1 MSIENNT
8 FFKQSAHV
16 VLILDTSSVA
26 SILIPVFFKKVILFM
41 YLFLAVLGLRCCM
54 WAFLRCGEQ
63 GLLSSCSQRL
73 LIVLASPVA
82 VHRP

>member
-26 SILIPVFFKKVILFM
+26 SILIPVFFKKVIYVFV
-41 YLFLAVLGLRCCM
+41 FGCVRSSVLHVGFPL
-54 WAFLRCGEQ
+54 LQ
-63 GLLSSCSQRL
+63 GAGATL
-73 LIVLASPVA
+73 
-82 VHRP
+82 